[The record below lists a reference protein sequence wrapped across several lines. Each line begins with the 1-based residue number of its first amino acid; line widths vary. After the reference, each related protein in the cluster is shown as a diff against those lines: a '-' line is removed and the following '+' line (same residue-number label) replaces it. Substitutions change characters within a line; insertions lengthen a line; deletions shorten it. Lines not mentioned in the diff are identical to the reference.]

1 MTVSASLVKEM
12 RERTGLGMMEC
23 KRALV
28 DTGGD
33 IDAAI
38 ENMRKSGQA
47 QADKKAGR
55 VAADGIIAAA
65 SAGGGDAHV
74 LVEVNCETDFVAKD
88 ENFVAFGE
96 LVARTALDTGETDVD
111 VLAGLPA
118 AGGDGATIEQA
129 RQALISKVGENVQI
143 RRAALCAAG
152 TNRTAVY
159 RHGVRIGVVVE
170 YQGGDDALGK
180 DLAMHVAASRP
191 LCVREADLPPDVI
204 AKEREIYAAQAADS
218 GKPAE
223 IQQKMVD
230 GRVRKFVG
238 EVTLLGQPFVKDPDI
253 KVEKLL
259 QGASAEVIR
268 FIRLEVGEGIDKKES
283 DFVAEVMEQAKS

>member
-1 MTVSASLVKEM
+1 MTVTASLVKEM
-12 RERTGLGMMEC
+12 RDRTGLGMMEC

-28 DTGGD
+28 ESGGD
-33 IDAAI
+33 IEAAI

-55 VAADGIIAAA
+55 VAADGVVAVA
-65 SAGGGDAHV
+65 SAPDNKAHL

-88 ENFVAFGE
+88 ENFVAFAD
-96 LVARTALDTGETDVD
+96 LVAATAL
-111 VLAGLPA
+111 A
-118 AGGDGATIEQA
+118 AGQTDIDALGGLAIAGEGTIEQA

-143 RRAALCAAG
+143 RRLALCEDPDSQF
-152 TNRTAVY
+152 AVY
-159 RHGVRIGVVVE
+159 QHGVRIGVVVQ
-170 YQGGDDALGK
+170 YRGGEEQLGR
-180 DLAMHVAASRP
+180 DLAMHIAASRP
-191 LCVREADLPPDVI
+191 VCVQESDLSPELI

-218 GKPAE
+218 GKPDD

-230 GRVRKFVG
+230 GRIRKFVG
-238 EVTLLGQPFVKDPDI
+238 EVTLLGQPFVKDPDT

-259 QGASAEVIR
+259 RAAGAQVIR
-268 FIRLEVGEGIDKKES
+268 FVRLEVGEGIEKQES